1 MCLGAVPV
9 AGKPAPAAVL
19 AAVDAGIAIQDD
31 RKRVLDVA
39 TSGMLTGGPLE
50 PQEPGWVVLGGQAVE
65 ISDGTVVF

>member
-9 AGKPAPAAVL
+9 AGKVAPEAVL

-39 TSGMLTGGPLE
+39 TSGMLTGGPRAADS
-50 PQEPGWVVLGGQAVE
+50 GRVVLGEQALE